1 MGTALCI
8 DPWGE
13 RKEKASLFGL
23 GLWKSGI
30 DFDGGVGGYSVQY

>member
-13 RKEKASLFGL
+13 RKKKAPWPGL
-23 GLWKSGI
+23 GLRKSGI
-30 DFDGGVGGYSVQY
+30 DFDGGVGGYSVQ